1 MARNSFGR
9 ERAIA
14 TQRPKGMI
22 HPGRFSRLTSVIAAL
37 VVVSG
42 GIWIWR
48 VLDPPGWHP
57 GFGPNRLAI
66 QMNRGCPDPLPS
78 FDTVA
83 NRGGGSA
90 TQLVPPHPLAVLICR
105 YGPRQR
111 ESSAILYRQ
120 VRLGAAPASA
130 IASAAD
136 SIKSGPP
143 PSGPIDCPASIIS
156 VTLLGFSYRGGGQAA
171 LRWEDSGCQEMDNGN
186 LAAFQMNSGFGAFQ
200 SAVDAVAAHLNRF
213 EG

>member
-1 MARNSFGR
+1 
-9 ERAIA
+9 
-14 TQRPKGMI
+14 MI
-22 HPGRFSRLTSVIAAL
+22 PPGRFSRLTSVIAAL
-37 VVVSG
+37 VVVGG
-42 GIWIWR
+42 GIWAWR

-66 QMNRGCPDPLPS
+66 HVNRGCPDPLPS
-78 FDTVA
+78 FGTVA

-90 TQLVPPHPLAVLICR
+90 TQLVPPRPLAVLICR

-111 ESSAILYRQ
+111 ESSGVLYRQ
-120 VRLGAAPASA
+120 VRLGAASASA
-130 IASAAD
+130 IASTAD

-143 PSGPIDCPASIIS
+143 PSGPIHCPASILS

-171 LRWEDSGCQEMDNGN
+171 LRWDDSGCQEIDNGN
-186 LAAFQMNSGFGAFQ
+186 LAAFHMNSGFGAFQ
-200 SAVDAVAAHLNRF
+200 STVDAVAPHLNGF